1 MRASG
6 SAARMPWL
14 GHTVAA
20 GLLGALLWIGGR
32 ELFEIVQSGWL
43 PGRKGP
49 GLSAGDHPVAFWAMI
64 AFIGAGLACCA
75 SVTLIC
81 ALSAWRALFGR
92 ERSH

>member
-14 GHTVAA
+14 GHVVAA
-20 GLLGALLWIGGR
+20 GLLGVLLWIGGR
-32 ELFEIVQSGWL
+32 ELIEIVQSGWL

-49 GLSAGDHPVAFWAMI
+49 GLSAGDHRVVFWGMI
-64 AFIGAGLACCA
+64 VFIGAGLACCA
-75 SVTLIC
+75 GVATVC
-81 ALSAWRALFGR
+81 AWSAFRAIFGR

>member
-14 GHTVAA
+14 GHAVAA

-32 ELFEIVQSGWL
+32 ELIEIVQSGWL

-49 GLSAGDHPVAFWAMI
+49 GLSAGDHPIAFWAMI

-75 SVTLIC
+75 GVATIC
-81 ALSAWRALFGR
+81 AFSAVRALLGR